1 MGWADVLY
9 QFTGEIVPHTATYA
23 RGKAVDPNP
32 TAPYRTVSDTKETA
46 IWHHLDGI
54 RVAPGETC
62 DLDTVDIMNLE
73 KRL

>member
-32 TAPYRTVSDTKETA
+32 TAQPNSVRHEGNGN
-46 IWHHLDGI
+46 L
-54 RVAPGETC
+54 APPGRNQSGAWR
-62 DLDTVDIMNLE
+62 DL
-73 KRL
+73 